1 MATRQWFT
9 CPDTGRKVT
18 RFEHKWGIKA
28 DVLAEQEMVT
38 VDAIHMRVRNFGS
51 PFRRKPK
58 PHASEILYNKTLKE
72 LAREI
77 GAHYT
82 TIDQRIRLRGTAY
95 FDQGVY
101 QHQLGKKLPG
111 CIDWEDLRKAQKPQG
126 WLHEN
131 HPWHRMWRV
140 VLVKYILDGMTIEQA
155 IEKMLTQ
162 EAPVY
167 ERP

>member
-51 PFRRKPK
+51 PFQRKPK
-58 PHASEILYNKTLKE
+58 PGYSELMYNKTLFQ
-72 LAREI
+72 LATEI
-77 GAHYT
+77 GAHPT
-82 TIDQRIRLRGTAY
+82 AIDQRIRLRGSAY
-95 FDQGVY
+95 LDSLY

-111 CIDWEDLRKAQKPQG
+111 CKDWEKQKKAMKPQG
-126 WLHEN
+126 WLHQD
-131 HPWHRMWRV
+131 HPWHKMWRIV
-140 VLVKYILDGMTIEQA
+140 AVKYLLEGMTVEQA